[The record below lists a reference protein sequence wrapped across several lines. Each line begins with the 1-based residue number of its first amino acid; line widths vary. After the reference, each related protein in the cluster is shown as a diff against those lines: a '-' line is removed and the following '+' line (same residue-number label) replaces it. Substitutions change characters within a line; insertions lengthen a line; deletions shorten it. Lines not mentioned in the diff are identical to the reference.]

1 MSQPPIL
8 RAPGQIEGCISWFS
22 VSGAIDCDIMLAN
35 IQLSMDVFY
44 QMNPSVKQDCSGI
57 SLGTYYCDST
67 LHIGLINPGDDDGV
81 LTTTSSI
88 PTSTAGPGEI
98 VTPTPTQARMVS
110 NCNKFYLAQP
120 DDGCWAIANDHGII
134 EADLHACNPAI
145 GTNCAKLWPTYY
157 VCVGVIV
164 TTISPTV
171 TVSLTTSP
179 KPSTPRPNT
188 RWHRTEL

>member
-1 MSQPPIL
+1 
-8 RAPGQIEGCISWFS
+8 
-22 VSGAIDCDIMLAN
+22 MLAN

-98 VTPTPTQARMVS
+98 VTPTPTQVRHFITRYKDNQSV
-110 NCNKFYLAQP
+110 Y
-120 DDGCWAIANDHGII
+120 AN
-134 EADLHACNPAI
+134 
-145 GTNCAKLWPTYY
+145 
-157 VCVGVIV
+157 
-164 TTISPTV
+164 SPRLEWYQTV
-171 TVSLTTSP
+171 TSSI
-179 KPSTPRPNT
+179 
-188 RWHRTEL
+188 